1 MISDSILIWRSA
13 CATDVG
19 KVRRVNEDAYLDL
32 HELGLWVV
40 ADGMGGHM
48 AGDVASRMIVESCKQ
63 IDEPKDLNSFIA
75 DVEYRLIEVNRKL
88 REMAEQQYNDSTI
101 GSTVAALLAY
111 DRQCACLW
119 AGDSRIYRLRDNK
132 LEQMT
137 RDHSMVE
144 EYLAEGFMSPEEVYK
159 SGLANALTRA
169 IGAQDEL
176 EVDVRIEDMQDGDS
190 SRLLEIEADSL
201 EVSRMFRT
209 SAHARSITI
218 DRKREAL
225 YVLSFMHGTLTAV
238 DIKTG
243 SKIWTIKT
251 GGKPGGL
258 CIDGDSLF
266 VSSRRGILRID
277 LDTVWDSA
285 NIPTR
290 N

>member
-48 AGDVASRMIVESCKQ
+48 AGDVASRMIVDSCKQ
-63 IDEPKDLNSFIA
+63 IDEPQDLNSFIA
-75 DVEYRLIEVNRKL
+75 DVEYRLLEVNHKL
-88 REMAEQQYNDSTI
+88 REMAAQQFNDSTI

-144 EYLAEGFMSPEEVYK
+144 EYLAEGFMSPQEVYN

-176 EVDVRIEDMQDGDS
+176 SIDVRIEEMQDGDS
-190 SRLLEIEADSL
+190 FLLCSDGLYRELKEEEITQLMNRKDNSTTIANNLLERALS
-201 EVSRMFRT
+201 
-209 SAHARSITI
+209 
-218 DRKREAL
+218 REAKDNIT
-225 YVLSFMHGTLTAV
+225 LSV
-238 DIKTG
+238 VQIKDAY
-243 SKIWTIKT
+243 S
-251 GGKPGGL
+251 
-258 CIDGDSLF
+258 
-266 VSSRRGILRID
+266 
-277 LDTVWDSA
+277 
-285 NIPTR
+285 
-290 N
+290 

>member
-144 EYLAEGFMSPEEVYK
+144 EYLAEGFMSPEEVYN

-190 SRLLEIEADSL
+190 FLLCSDGLYREVTEDELTQLMSGGDDSTTITNNLLERALS
-201 EVSRMFRT
+201 
-209 SAHARSITI
+209 
-218 DRKREAL
+218 REAKDNI
-225 YVLSFMHGTLTAV
+225 T
-238 DIKTG
+238 
-243 SKIWTIKT
+243 
-251 GGKPGGL
+251 
-258 CIDGDSLF
+258 
-266 VSSRRGILRID
+266 VSVIQIRD
-277 LDTVWDSA
+277 A
-285 NIPTR
+285 Y
-290 N
+290 